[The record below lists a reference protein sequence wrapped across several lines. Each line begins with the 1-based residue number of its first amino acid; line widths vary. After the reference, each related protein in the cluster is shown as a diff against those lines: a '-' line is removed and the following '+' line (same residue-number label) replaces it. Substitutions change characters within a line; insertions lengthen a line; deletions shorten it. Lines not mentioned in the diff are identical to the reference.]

1 MVVVLARSSPRKSF
15 LEFLVCRYSFF
26 FFPILRLVL
35 LGNTYLSLYIPF
47 LNLQF
52 ELMEDLFKS
61 EFIVCYRGL
70 SIFVSFG
77 I

>member
-1 MVVVLARSSPRKSF
+1 MERKDA
-15 LEFLVCRYSFF
+15 EHRYSFF
-26 FFPILRLVL
+26 SDSEACNP
-35 LGNTYLSLYIPF
+35 GNTYLSLYIPF

-70 SIFVSFG
+70 SNFVSFG